1 LVTASTDAAEA
12 NSALRSRVLVVDDS
26 EDYRELIGEPLA
38 NEGFSVQTAV
48 DGRDALER
56 ARSFQPDIIIL
67 DLGLPDMDGV
77 EVCRR
82 IRTFSDAYIVMLTAR
97 DDEVDKV
104 VGLSVGADDYVT
116 KPFSLREL
124 VARIHA
130 ILRRPRA
137 TPDDE
142 SRRIGDLRIDRSA
155 RQVFVGDDPVE
166 LTRVEFD
173 LLDALSENPRIVLTR
188 AVLLERLFGPDWI
201 GDDHVLDVHVSN
213 LRRKLGDGG
222 RAPKYVVTVRGVGYR
237 MGTGS

>member
-1 LVTASTDAAEA
+1 
-12 NSALRSRVLVVDDS
+12 
-26 EDYRELIGEPLA
+26 
-38 NEGFSVQTAV
+38 
-48 DGRDALER
+48 
-56 ARSFQPDIIIL
+56 
-67 DLGLPDMDGV
+67 
-77 EVCRR
+77 
-82 IRTFSDAYIVMLTAR
+82 DAYIVMLTAR

-130 ILRRPRA
+130 ILRRPRI
-137 TPDDE
+137 TPADE
-142 SRRIGDLRIDRSA
+142 SRRIGDLRIDRSG
-155 RQVFVGDDPVE
+155 RQVYVADDPVE

-222 RAPKYVVTVRGVGYR
+222 RTPRYVVTVRGVGYR
-237 MGTGS
+237 MGP